1 MQRKSSFPL
10 RHPALRM
17 LPLLLAMGL
26 GAGCSDSSDH
36 SGGDAGGGEA
46 PTPLGEFVLAVLS
59 SAPDQVSG
67 GEARIAIEVPE
78 GLSLDDV
85 NVALDGRDV
94 SGAFTG
100 MASGHGLEGRVDG
113 LVEGGNALTVS
124 SAEGNVP
131 EAELTLTNYPATG
144 PIFSGPQQTPFFC
157 SVDDDLANLELGP
170 VLDEQCTVERV
181 ISYKYR
187 TVDGDWADYEPGQAA
202 PGDMATTT
210 TIDGDE
216 VDFIVRWERGSL
228 NRFLYSI
235 AMLSPA
241 PGEDD
246 EPDLSAWNKRLIYY
260 FQGGVAIGHY
270 QGDPSRRRALYADGL
285 AAGYAVAYSTGTKTG
300 THYNLELGGETALM
314 VKDRFVSA
322 YGAPDYTV
330 GVGGSGG
337 GIQQYVYGQNHPGL
351 IDAGVPQYAYPDMVT
366 QTIHI
371 GDCELLERWM
381 DMKVLDDPMSKWA
394 NWENRTWLIGLNAS
408 NTVPNDVVDFG
419 LTPWLAPGSTECT
432 AAWRGLSALALN
444 PNFGQAPGIT
454 GEQQAS
460 VEWSH
465 FADLINIY
473 GTAEDGFASAT
484 WDNVGVQYGLQ
495 ALREG
500 NITPA
505 EFLDLN
511 WNIGSWKNEPE
522 MVQEGCPYIIELC
535 FALNDNL
542 PLFPDQIDPWSWRNA
557 NAPGSAGQPAPRK
570 AADPG
575 AIGAAFDSGMVNH
588 GAVEIP
594 LIDVRHYL
602 EEELDMHN
610 SHQSFAARQRL
621 LNHDGDASNQ
631 VIWFIDRNP
640 DGGDHDNT
648 MDAFAVIDEWMANIR
663 DNPGASVGDNR
674 PAEAVDSCFD
684 SGGALIASG
693 EDVWNGILDDAAPGS
708 CTERFPIYSTS
719 RIVAG
724 APITGDVFKCA
735 LQPLGEAIDSGL
747 YGGWEPSSEERATL
761 EAIFPEGVCDYS
773 QPGVI
778 N

>member
-1 MQRKSSFPL
+1 MKCKPSPL
-10 RHPALRM
+10 SPHPSLRALV
-17 LPLLLAMGL
+17 LLLAIGL

-36 SGGDAGGGEA
+36 GGDSGGEE
-46 PTPLGEFVLAVLS
+46 PVPLGEFVLAVLS
-59 SAPDQVSG
+59 SSPDQVSG
-67 GEARIAIEVPE
+67 GEARVAIEVPD
-78 GLSLDDV
+78 GLSLDEV
-85 NVALDGRDV
+85 MVSVDGRDV
-94 SGAFTG
+94 SDAFTESAG
-100 MASGHGLEGRVDG
+100 QHDLEGRVDG
-113 LVEGGNALTVS
+113 LAEGDNTLTVS
-124 SAEGNVP
+124 SADGNVP
-131 EAELTLTNYPATG
+131 EQALTLTNFPATG
-144 PIFSGPQQTPFFC
+144 PIFSGPQQSPFFC
-157 SVDDDLANLELGP
+157 AVDDDLANLELGP

-181 ISYKYR
+181 TSYKYR
-187 TVDGDWADYEPGQAA
+187 TVDGAWADYEPGQERPA
-202 PGDMATTT
+202 DIATTT
-210 TIDGDE
+210 TLDGSE

-241 PGEDD
+241 PEGDAA
-246 EPDLSAWNKRLIYY
+246 PDLGAWNKRLIYY

-270 QGDPSRRRALYADGL
+270 QGDPSRSRALYVDGL

-314 VKDRFVSA
+314 LKSRFVSA

-408 NTVPNDVVDFG
+408 NDVPNDVVSFG

-432 AAWRGLSALALN
+432 AAWRGLSPLALN
-444 PNFGQAPGIT
+444 PHFGDAPGIT
-454 GEQQAS
+454 AEQQAA
-460 VEWSH
+460 VEWTH

-473 GTAEDGFASAT
+473 GVAEDGFANTA

-511 WNIGSWKNEPE
+511 WNVGSWKNEPE
-522 MVQEGCPYIIELC
+522 MSQEGCPFLIDLC
-535 FALNDNL
+535 FALDDNQ
-542 PLFPDQIDPWSWRNA
+542 PLYPDQIDPWSWRNA
-557 NAPGSAGQPAPRK
+557 NAPGSEEQPAPRK

-575 AIGAAFDSGMVNH
+575 AISAAFESGMVNH

-631 VIWFIDRNP
+631 VIWFVDRNP
-640 DGGDHDNT
+640 EGDDYDNT
-648 MDAFAVIDEWMANIR
+648 MAAFAVIDEWMANIR
-663 DNPGASVGDNR
+663 DNPDRPVAQNR

-684 SGGALIASG
+684 SDGTLIASG
-693 EDVWNGILDDAAPGS
+693 EDVWNGILDDAAPGA
-708 CTERFPIYSTS
+708 CTERFPVYSTS

-735 LQPLGEAIDSGL
+735 LQSVGEAIDSGL
-747 YGGWEPSSEERATL
+747 YGSWEPSAQERATL
-761 EAIFPEGVCDYS
+761 EAIFPGGVCDYS
-773 QPGVI
+773 QPGVM